1 MERRLI
7 PFFLLFLTAFAVSAS
22 SDYKEAIARQVFD
35 RLVLARGDF
44 GLPAPNFEMVE
55 NDREVARFEGRTI
68 YLGVRAYDL
77 CATYGADS
85 LNALAILLS
94 HEVVHYYA
102 GHTWEKEFSREFAGT
117 ELPKE
122 VQDSWLEDEVQ
133 ADLWGGLLA
142 YTAGYDV
149 RNVATRFFPDLYKT
163 FQRDESLPG
172 YQKLSDR
179 VQLAR
184 RTGEKVQQ
192 LVHFFETANYLVGIG
207 MYEDA
212 LAYYQVILEQGY
224 RSRELYNN
232 IGVYFAHAAILLF
245 RKTEMPYGYPLELDA
260 ESRIGRGTRGGE
272 DMTDRK
278 RREQLLRESLQ
289 YFEKARSLDPG
300 YTTALINQACVYT
313 LLGASMREADA
324 DEADLNFIQAHAWAK
339 KAEREAKGN
348 RKALADIRVLRGLLS
363 AMQDEKEEAREWW
376 EKADSPLAKTNLQV
390 LEKGSIDWAP
400 VRLARSNEREMIE
413 DQSLDLFMRQMP
425 CDTLIGLAAEGQ
437 KVQWGVSVRKLGLE
451 HSTVYLHAF
460 SPARYAVLQV
470 VKPGYS
476 GQTLLGI
483 RLGDSR
489 EKVLEVYKT
498 PDLITQLTDG
508 EFMYFPAREILFRI
522 DAEGRVAGWCVFRK
536 GQP

>member
-1 MERRLI
+1 MQRRLI
-7 PFFLLFLTAFAVSAS
+7 PFSLFFLAAFAALAS
-22 SDYKEAIARQVFD
+22 GDYKEAIARQVFD

-44 GLPAPNFEMVE
+44 GLPVPNFELVE
-55 NDREVARFEGRTI
+55 NGQEVARFQGRTI
-68 YLGVRAYDL
+68 YLGVKAYDL
-77 CATYGADS
+77 CTTFGADS

-94 HEVVHYYA
+94 HELVHYYA
-102 GHTWEKEFSREFAGT
+102 GHTWEDEFSRDFAGT
-117 ELPKE
+117 ELPQE
-122 VQDSWLEDEVQ
+122 VKDSWLEDEVQ

-149 RNVATRFFPDLYKT
+149 RNVAPRFFPDLYTAFK
-163 FQRDESLPG
+163 RDESLPG

-232 IGVYFAHAAILLF
+232 IGAYYAQAAILLF
-245 RKTEMPYGYPLELDA
+245 RKTEMPYGFPLELDA
-260 ESRIGRGTRGGE
+260 ESRIGRSTRGGE
-272 DMTDRK
+272 AMTDK
-278 RREQLLRESLQ
+278 DRREQLLQESLQ

-300 YTTALINQACVYT
+300 YTVALINQACAYA

-324 DEADLNFIQAHAWAK
+324 DEADLNFIQALAFAK
-339 KAEREAKGN
+339 KAEREAKNN
-348 RKALADIRVLRGLLS
+348 RKALADVRVLRGLLS
-363 AMQDEKEEAREWW
+363 VFQDEKEEAKGWW
-376 EKADSPLAKTNLQV
+376 EKAESPLARTNLQI

-400 VRLARSNEREMIE
+400 VRLSRSNEREMIE
-413 DQSLDLFMRQMP
+413 DQSLDLFLRQMP

-437 KVQWGVSVRKLGLE
+437 KVQWGVSARKLGLE
-451 HSTVYLHAF
+451 HSTVYMHAF
-460 SPARYAVLQV
+460 SPTRYAVLQIV
-470 VKPGYS
+470 RQGYT

-489 EKVLEVYKT
+489 DKVLEVYKT
-498 PDLITQLTDG
+498 PDLITQLTNG
-508 EFMYFPAREILFRI
+508 EFLYYPAREILFRI
-522 DAEGRVAGWCVFRK
+522 DEDGRVAGWCVFRK